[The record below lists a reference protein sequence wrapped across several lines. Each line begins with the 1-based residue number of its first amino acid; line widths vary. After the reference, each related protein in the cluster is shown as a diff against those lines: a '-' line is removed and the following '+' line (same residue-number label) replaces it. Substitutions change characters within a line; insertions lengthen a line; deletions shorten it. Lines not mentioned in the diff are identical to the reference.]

1 MFGKAK
7 QDQAISVDLNLNDM
21 MSRLEEA
28 VEIRTRL
35 DSVTKFIESTIQDQV
50 ASFGEK
56 KSRLLSEPNSE
67 EHIYSWY
74 YPFKQI
80 DNETVSEVA
89 NLIGYTPSSEYEH
102 QRKLD
107 REWVTDWNQKVDSR
121 LKAKEAAK
129 AEQEKENEE
138 DEG

>member
-7 QDQAISVDLNLNDM
+7 QDQAISVNLNDM
-21 MSRLEEA
+21 MNRLEEA
-28 VEIRTRL
+28 VEIRIRL
-35 DSVTKFIESTIQDQV
+35 GSVIKFIESIIQDQV
-50 ASFGEK
+50 TSFSEK
-56 KSRLLSEPNSE
+56 KSHLLSEPNSE
-67 EHIYSWY
+67 EHIYNWY

-80 DNETVSEVA
+80 DNENVSEVA
-89 NLIGYTPSSEYEH
+89 KLIGYTPSSEYEY

-107 REWVTDWNQKVDSR
+107 CEWAIDWNQKVESR

>member
-7 QDQAISVDLNLNDM
+7 QDQAVSVNLNDM
-21 MSRLEEA
+21 MNRLEEA
-28 VEIRTRL
+28 VEIRIRL
-35 DSVTKFIESTIQDQV
+35 DSVTKFIESNIQDQV
-50 ASFGEK
+50 TSFGEK

-80 DNETVSEVA
+80 DNEIVSEVA
-89 NLIGYTPSSEYEH
+89 KLIGYTPSSEYEY

-107 REWVTDWNQKVDSR
+107 YEWVTGWNQKVDSR
-121 LKAKEAAK
+121 LKAKAAAK

>member
-1 MFGKAK
+1 MFRKAK
-7 QDQAISVDLNLNDM
+7 QDQAISVDLNDM
-21 MSRLEEA
+21 MNRLEEA

-35 DSVTKFIESTIQDQV
+35 DSVTKFIDSIIQDQV
-50 ASFGEK
+50 TSFGEK
-56 KSRLLSEPNSE
+56 KSHLLSKPNSAE
-67 EHIYSWY
+67 YIYSWY

-89 NLIGYTPSSEYEH
+89 KLIGYIPSSEYEY

-107 REWVTDWNQKVDSR
+107 REWATDWNQKVDSR

-129 AEQEKENEE
+129 AEQEKENKEN
-138 DEG
+138 EG

>member
-7 QDQAISVDLNLNDM
+7 QDQAISVNLNDM
-21 MSRLEEA
+21 MNRLEEA
-28 VEIRTRL
+28 VEIRIRL
-35 DSVTKFIESTIQDQV
+35 DSVTKFIESNIQDQV
-50 ASFGEK
+50 TSFGER
-56 KSRLLSEPNSE
+56 KSHLLSEPNSE
-67 EHIYSWY
+67 EYIYSWY

-89 NLIGYTPSSEYEH
+89 KLIGYTPSSEYEY

-107 REWVTDWNQKVDSR
+107 YEWATGWNQKVDSR

>member
-1 MFGKAK
+1 MSRKAK
-7 QDQAISVDLNLNDM
+7 QDQAISVDLNDM
-21 MSRLEEA
+21 MNRLEEA
-28 VEIRTRL
+28 VEIRVRL
-35 DSVTKFIESTIQDQV
+35 DSVTKFIELTIQDQV
-50 ASFGEK
+50 TSFGQK

-67 EHIYSWY
+67 EHAYIWY

-80 DNETVSEVA
+80 DNETVLKVA
-89 NLIGYTPSSEYEH
+89 KLIGYTPSSEYEY

-107 REWVTDWNQKVDSR
+107 REWATDWNQKVDSR
-121 LKAKEAAK
+121 LKAKEVAK

>member
-1 MFGKAK
+1 MSRKAK
-7 QDQAISVDLNLNDM
+7 QDQAISVDLNDIMN
-21 MSRLEEA
+21 RLEEA
-28 VEIRTRL
+28 VETRTRL

-50 ASFGEK
+50 TSFGGK
-56 KSRLLSEPNSE
+56 KSHLLSEPNSE
-67 EHIYSWY
+67 ECIYSWY
-74 YPFKQI
+74 YPFKRI
-80 DNETVSEVA
+80 DNETVSKVA
-89 NLIGYTPSSEYEH
+89 WLIGYTPSSEYEY

-107 REWVTDWNQKVDSR
+107 CEWATDWNQKVDSR